1 MENNFNKIEK
11 NIKRKK
17 ENGLELYTSREEE
30 IANFVSHTVGA
41 GLSILGFIILTIRG
55 SWTRDIWT
63 LLSFMIFGIGLM
75 VLYTMSSVYHG
86 LRPGTAKRV
95 FEILDHS
102 AIYILIAASY
112 TPFLLLVVKSKAG
125 YIIFFIQWLIC
136 IFGIAFK
143 SLCVEKYV
151 LFSTLL
157 YIVMGWMIM
166 FVWGDLIANIS
177 QQSLV
182 LLFIGG
188 VLYTL
193 GTIFYMW
200 NWFKYHHFIWHIFV
214 LLGSVAH
221 FFAVYLLV

>member
-1 MENNFNKIEK
+1 MKIINTFSK
-11 NIKRKK
+11 D
-17 ENGLELYTSREEE
+17 EE
-30 IANFVSHTVGA
+30 IANAVSHMVGATLALISAVVLIMHGIKTKSPIVITSFAIFGA
-41 GLSILGFIILTIRG
+41 GLVIMYTVSSI
-55 SWTRDIWT
+55 
-63 LLSFMIFGIGLM
+63 
-75 VLYTMSSVYHG
+75 YHA
-86 LRPGTAKRV
+86 LHNNKAKQV
-95 FEILDHS
+95 FQILDHS

-125 YIIFFIQWLIC
+125 YIIFFILLLIC

-177 QQSLV
+177 QQSLI

-188 VLYTL
+188 ILYTL

>member
-1 MENNFNKIEK
+1 MENYK
-11 NIKRKK
+11 
-17 ENGLELYTSREEE
+17 TTWSREEFQ
-30 IANFVSHTVGA
+30 A
-41 GLSILGFIILTIRG
+41 
-55 SWTRDIWT
+55 
-63 LLSFMIFGIGLM
+63 
-75 VLYTMSSVYHG
+75 Y
-86 LRPGTAKRV
+86 
-95 FEILDHS
+95 
-102 AIYILIAASY
+102 
-112 TPFLLLVVKSKAG
+112 LLLYCASADFVITEKEREIIKSK
-125 YIIFFIQWLIC
+125 
-136 IFGIAFK
+136 
-143 SLCVEKYV
+143 LCVEKYV

-177 QQSLV
+177 QQSLI

-188 VLYTL
+188 ILYTL

>member
-1 MENNFNKIEK
+1 MKIINTFSK
-11 NIKRKK
+11 D
-17 ENGLELYTSREEE
+17 EE
-30 IANFVSHTVGA
+30 IANAVSHMVGATLALISAVVLIMHGIKTKSPIVITSFAIFGA
-41 GLSILGFIILTIRG
+41 GLVIMYTVSSI
-55 SWTRDIWT
+55 
-63 LLSFMIFGIGLM
+63 
-75 VLYTMSSVYHG
+75 YHA
-86 LRPGTAKRV
+86 LHNNKAKQV
-95 FEILDHS
+95 FQILDHS

-157 YIVMGWMIM
+157 YIVMGSMIM

-177 QQSLV
+177 QQSLI

-188 VLYTL
+188 ILYTL

>member
-1 MENNFNKIEK
+1 MKIINTFSK
-11 NIKRKK
+11 D
-17 ENGLELYTSREEE
+17 EE
-30 IANFVSHTVGA
+30 IANAVSHMVGATLALISAVVLIMHGIKTKSPIVITSFAIFGA
-41 GLSILGFIILTIRG
+41 GLVIMYTVSSI
-55 SWTRDIWT
+55 
-63 LLSFMIFGIGLM
+63 
-75 VLYTMSSVYHG
+75 YHA
-86 LRPGTAKRV
+86 LHNNKAKQV
-95 FEILDHS
+95 FQILDHS

-136 IFGIAFK
+136 VFGIVFK
-143 SLCVEKYV
+143 SLYVEKYV

-166 FVWGDLIANIS
+166 FVWRDLIANIS
-177 QQSLV
+177 QQSLI

>member
-1 MENNFNKIEK
+1 MKIINTFSK
-11 NIKRKK
+11 D
-17 ENGLELYTSREEE
+17 EE
-30 IANFVSHTVGA
+30 IANAVSHMVGATLALISAVVLIMHGIKTKSPIVITSFAIFGA
-41 GLSILGFIILTIRG
+41 GLVIMYTVSSI
-55 SWTRDIWT
+55 
-63 LLSFMIFGIGLM
+63 
-75 VLYTMSSVYHG
+75 YHA
-86 LRPGTAKRV
+86 LHNNKAKQV
-95 FEILDHS
+95 FQILDHS

-177 QQSLV
+177 QQSLI

-188 VLYTL
+188 ILYTL

-200 NWFKYHHFIWHIFV
+200 NWFKYHHFIWQIFV

>member
-1 MENNFNKIEK
+1 MKIINTFSK
-11 NIKRKK
+11 D
-17 ENGLELYTSREEE
+17 EE
-30 IANFVSHTVGA
+30 IANAVSHMVGATLALISAVVLIMHGIKTKSPIVITSFAIFGA
-41 GLSILGFIILTIRG
+41 GLVIMYTVSSI
-55 SWTRDIWT
+55 
-63 LLSFMIFGIGLM
+63 
-75 VLYTMSSVYHG
+75 YHA
-86 LRPGTAKRV
+86 LHNNKAKQV
-95 FEILDHS
+95 FQILDHS

-193 GTIFYMW
+193 GTIFYML

>member
-1 MENNFNKIEK
+1 MKIINTFSK
-11 NIKRKK
+11 D
-17 ENGLELYTSREEE
+17 EE
-30 IANFVSHTVGA
+30 IANAVSHMVGATLALISAVVLIMHGIKTKSAVVVTSFAIFGA
-41 GLSILGFIILTIRG
+41 GLVIMYTVSSI
-55 SWTRDIWT
+55 
-63 LLSFMIFGIGLM
+63 
-75 VLYTMSSVYHG
+75 YHA
-86 LRPGTAKRV
+86 LHNNKAKQV
-95 FEILDHS
+95 FQILDHS

-143 SLCVEKYV
+143 SLYVEKYV

-177 QQSLV
+177 QQSLI

-214 LLGSVAH
+214 LLGSVSH

>member
-1 MENNFNKIEK
+1 MKIINTFSK
-11 NIKRKK
+11 D
-17 ENGLELYTSREEE
+17 EE
-30 IANFVSHTVGA
+30 IANAVSHMVGATLALISAVVLIMHGINTKSPIVITSFAIFGA
-41 GLSILGFIILTIRG
+41 GLVIMYTVSSI
-55 SWTRDIWT
+55 
-63 LLSFMIFGIGLM
+63 
-75 VLYTMSSVYHG
+75 YHA
-86 LRPGTAKRV
+86 LHNNKAKQV
-95 FEILDHS
+95 FQILDHS

-166 FVWGDLIANIS
+166 FVWGDLITNIS
-177 QQSLV
+177 QQSLI

>member
-1 MENNFNKIEK
+1 MKIINTFSK
-11 NIKRKK
+11 D
-17 ENGLELYTSREEE
+17 EE
-30 IANFVSHTVGA
+30 IANAVSHMVGATLALISAVVLIMHGINTKSAVVVTSFAIFGA
-41 GLSILGFIILTIRG
+41 GLVIMYTVSSI
-55 SWTRDIWT
+55 
-63 LLSFMIFGIGLM
+63 
-75 VLYTMSSVYHG
+75 YHA
-86 LRPGTAKRV
+86 LHNNKAKQV
-95 FEILDHS
+95 FQILDHS

-177 QQSLV
+177 QQSLI

>member
-1 MENNFNKIEK
+1 MKIINTFSK
-11 NIKRKK
+11 D
-17 ENGLELYTSREEE
+17 EE
-30 IANFVSHTVGA
+30 IANAVSHMVGATLALISAVVLIMHGINTKSPIVITSFAIFGA
-41 GLSILGFIILTIRG
+41 GLVIMYTVSSIYHALHNNKAKQ
-55 SWTRDIWT
+55 
-63 LLSFMIFGIGLM
+63 IFQ
-75 VLYTMSSVYHG
+75 
-86 LRPGTAKRV
+86 
-95 FEILDHS
+95 ILDHS

-143 SLCVEKYV
+143 SLYVEKYV

-214 LLGSVAH
+214 LLGSVSH

>member
-1 MENNFNKIEK
+1 MKIINTFSK
-11 NIKRKK
+11 D
-17 ENGLELYTSREEE
+17 EE
-30 IANFVSHTVGA
+30 IANAVSHMVGATLALISAVVLIMHGIKTKSAVVVTSFAIFGA
-41 GLSILGFIILTIRG
+41 GLVIMYTVSSI
-55 SWTRDIWT
+55 
-63 LLSFMIFGIGLM
+63 
-75 VLYTMSSVYHG
+75 YHA
-86 LRPGTAKRV
+86 LHNNKAKQV
-95 FEILDHS
+95 FQILDHS

-177 QQSLV
+177 QQSLI

>member
-1 MENNFNKIEK
+1 MKIINTFSK
-11 NIKRKK
+11 D
-17 ENGLELYTSREEE
+17 EE
-30 IANFVSHTVGA
+30 IANAVSHMVGATLALISAVVLIMHGIKTKSPIVITSFAIFGA
-41 GLSILGFIILTIRG
+41 GLVIMYTASSI
-55 SWTRDIWT
+55 
-63 LLSFMIFGIGLM
+63 
-75 VLYTMSSVYHG
+75 YHA
-86 LRPGTAKRV
+86 LHNNKAKQV
-95 FEILDHS
+95 FQILDHS

-112 TPFLLLVVKSKAG
+112 TPFLLLVVKAKAG
-125 YIIFFIQWLIC
+125 YIILFIQWLIC

-177 QQSLV
+177 QQSLI

-188 VLYTL
+188 ILYTL

>member
-1 MENNFNKIEK
+1 MKIINTFSK
-11 NIKRKK
+11 NA
-17 ENGLELYTSREEE
+17 E
-30 IANFVSHTVGA
+30 IANAVSHMVGATLALISAVVLIMHGIKTKSPIVITSFAIFGA
-41 GLSILGFIILTIRG
+41 GLVIMYTVSSI
-55 SWTRDIWT
+55 
-63 LLSFMIFGIGLM
+63 
-75 VLYTMSSVYHG
+75 YHA
-86 LRPGTAKRV
+86 LHNNKAKQV
-95 FEILDHS
+95 FQILDHS

-177 QQSLV
+177 QQSLI

-188 VLYTL
+188 ILYTL

>member
-1 MENNFNKIEK
+1 MKIINTFSK
-11 NIKRKK
+11 D
-17 ENGLELYTSREEE
+17 EE
-30 IANFVSHTVGA
+30 IANAVSHMVGATLALISAVVLIMHGIKTKSPIVITSFAIFGA
-41 GLSILGFIILTIRG
+41 GLVIMYTVSSI
-55 SWTRDIWT
+55 
-63 LLSFMIFGIGLM
+63 
-75 VLYTMSSVYHG
+75 YHA
-86 LRPGTAKRV
+86 LHNNKAKQV
-95 FEILDHS
+95 FQILDHS

-177 QQSLV
+177 QQSLI

-188 VLYTL
+188 ILYTL

-214 LLGSVAH
+214 ILGSVAH
-221 FFAVYLLV
+221 FFAVYILV

>member
-1 MENNFNKIEK
+1 MKIINTFSK
-11 NIKRKK
+11 D
-17 ENGLELYTSREEE
+17 EE
-30 IANFVSHTVGA
+30 IANAVSHMVGATLALISAVVLIMHGIKTKSAVVVTSFAIFGA
-41 GLSILGFIILTIRG
+41 GLVIMYTVSSI
-55 SWTRDIWT
+55 
-63 LLSFMIFGIGLM
+63 
-75 VLYTMSSVYHG
+75 YHA
-86 LRPGTAKRV
+86 LHNNKAKQV
-95 FEILDHS
+95 FQILDHS

-112 TPFLLLVVKSKAG
+112 TPFLLLVVKSRAV

-143 SLCVEKYV
+143 SLYVEKYV

-177 QQSLV
+177 QQSLI

-200 NWFKYHHFIWHIFV
+200 SWFKYHHFIWHIFV
-214 LLGSVAH
+214 LLGSVSH

>member
-1 MENNFNKIEK
+1 MKIINTFSK
-11 NIKRKK
+11 D
-17 ENGLELYTSREEE
+17 EE
-30 IANFVSHTVGA
+30 IANAVSHMVGATLALISAVVLIMHGIKTKSPIVITSFAIFGA
-41 GLSILGFIILTIRG
+41 GLVIMYTVSSI
-55 SWTRDIWT
+55 
-63 LLSFMIFGIGLM
+63 
-75 VLYTMSSVYHG
+75 YHA
-86 LRPGTAKRV
+86 LHNNKAKQV
-95 FEILDHS
+95 FQILDHS

-177 QQSLV
+177 QQSLI

>member
-1 MENNFNKIEK
+1 MKIINTFSK
-11 NIKRKK
+11 D
-17 ENGLELYTSREEE
+17 EE
-30 IANFVSHTVGA
+30 IANAVSHMVGATLALISAVVLIMHGIKTKSPIVITSFAIFGA
-41 GLSILGFIILTIRG
+41 GLVIMYTVSSIYHALHNNKAKQ
-55 SWTRDIWT
+55 
-63 LLSFMIFGIGLM
+63 IFQ
-75 VLYTMSSVYHG
+75 
-86 LRPGTAKRV
+86 
-95 FEILDHS
+95 ILDHS

-177 QQSLV
+177 QQSLI

-188 VLYTL
+188 ILYTL

>member
-1 MENNFNKIEK
+1 MKIINTFSK
-11 NIKRKK
+11 D
-17 ENGLELYTSREEE
+17 EE
-30 IANFVSHTVGA
+30 IANAVSHMVGATLALISAVVLIMHGIKTKSPIVITSFAIFGA
-41 GLSILGFIILTIRG
+41 GLVIMYTVSSI
-55 SWTRDIWT
+55 
-63 LLSFMIFGIGLM
+63 
-75 VLYTMSSVYHG
+75 YHA
-86 LRPGTAKRV
+86 LHNNKAKQV
-95 FEILDHS
+95 FQILDHS

-166 FVWGDLIANIS
+166 FVCGDLIANIS
-177 QQSLV
+177 QQSLI

-188 VLYTL
+188 ILYTL

>member
-1 MENNFNKIEK
+1 MKIINTFSK
-11 NIKRKK
+11 D
-17 ENGLELYTSREEE
+17 EE
-30 IANFVSHTVGA
+30 IANAVSHMVGATLALISAVVLIMHGINTKSPIVITSFAIFGA
-41 GLSILGFIILTIRG
+41 GLVIMYTVSSIYHALHNNKAKQ
-55 SWTRDIWT
+55 
-63 LLSFMIFGIGLM
+63 IFQ
-75 VLYTMSSVYHG
+75 
-86 LRPGTAKRV
+86 
-95 FEILDHS
+95 ILDHS

-177 QQSLV
+177 QQSLI

-188 VLYTL
+188 ILYTL

>member
-1 MENNFNKIEK
+1 MKIINTFSK
-11 NIKRKK
+11 D
-17 ENGLELYTSREEE
+17 EE
-30 IANFVSHTVGA
+30 IANAVSHMVGATLALISAVVLIMHGIKTKSPIVITSFAIFGA
-41 GLSILGFIILTIRG
+41 GLVIMYTVSSI
-55 SWTRDIWT
+55 
-63 LLSFMIFGIGLM
+63 
-75 VLYTMSSVYHG
+75 YHA
-86 LRPGTAKRV
+86 LHNNKAKQV
-95 FEILDHS
+95 FQILDHS

-177 QQSLV
+177 QQSLI

-188 VLYTL
+188 ILYTL

>member
-1 MENNFNKIEK
+1 MKIINTFSK
-11 NIKRKK
+11 D
-17 ENGLELYTSREEE
+17 EE
-30 IANFVSHTVGA
+30 IANAVSHMVGATLALISAVVLIMHGINTKSPIVITSFAIFGA
-41 GLSILGFIILTIRG
+41 GLVIMYTVSSI
-55 SWTRDIWT
+55 
-63 LLSFMIFGIGLM
+63 
-75 VLYTMSSVYHG
+75 YHA
-86 LRPGTAKRV
+86 LHNNKAKQV
-95 FEILDHS
+95 FQILDHS

-177 QQSLV
+177 QQSLI

-188 VLYTL
+188 ILYTL

>member
-1 MENNFNKIEK
+1 MKIINTFSK
-11 NIKRKK
+11 D
-17 ENGLELYTSREEE
+17 EE
-30 IANFVSHTVGA
+30 IANAVSHMVGATLALISAVVLIMHGIKTKSPIVITSFAIFGA
-41 GLSILGFIILTIRG
+41 GLVIMYTVSSI
-55 SWTRDIWT
+55 
-63 LLSFMIFGIGLM
+63 
-75 VLYTMSSVYHG
+75 YHA
-86 LRPGTAKRV
+86 LHNNKAKQV
-95 FEILDHS
+95 FQILDHS

-177 QQSLV
+177 QQSLI

-188 VLYTL
+188 ILYTL

-221 FFAVYLLV
+221 FFAVYLLVY

>member
-1 MENNFNKIEK
+1 MKIINTFSK
-11 NIKRKK
+11 D
-17 ENGLELYTSREEE
+17 EE
-30 IANFVSHTVGA
+30 IANAVSHMVGATLALISAVVLIMHGINTKSPIVITSFAIFGA
-41 GLSILGFIILTIRG
+41 GLVIMYTVSSI
-55 SWTRDIWT
+55 
-63 LLSFMIFGIGLM
+63 
-75 VLYTMSSVYHG
+75 YHA
-86 LRPGTAKRV
+86 LHNNKAKQV
-95 FEILDHS
+95 FQILDHS

-166 FVWGDLIANIS
+166 FVWGDLITNIS
-177 QQSLV
+177 QQSLI

-214 LLGSVAH
+214 LLGSVSH

>member
-1 MENNFNKIEK
+1 MKIINTFSK
-11 NIKRKK
+11 D
-17 ENGLELYTSREEE
+17 EE
-30 IANFVSHTVGA
+30 IANAVSHMVGATLALISAVVLIMHGIKTKSSIVITSFAIFGA
-41 GLSILGFIILTIRG
+41 GLVIMYTVSSI
-55 SWTRDIWT
+55 
-63 LLSFMIFGIGLM
+63 
-75 VLYTMSSVYHG
+75 YHA
-86 LRPGTAKRV
+86 LHNNKAKQV
-95 FEILDHS
+95 FQILDHS

-136 IFGIAFK
+136 VFGIAFK
-143 SLCVEKYV
+143 SLYVEKYV

-177 QQSLV
+177 QQSLI

-188 VLYTL
+188 ILYTL

>member
-1 MENNFNKIEK
+1 MKIINTFSK
-11 NIKRKK
+11 D
-17 ENGLELYTSREEE
+17 EE
-30 IANFVSHTVGA
+30 IANAVSHMVGATLALISAVVLIMHGIKTKSPIVITSFAIFGA
-41 GLSILGFIILTIRG
+41 GLVIMYTVSSI
-55 SWTRDIWT
+55 
-63 LLSFMIFGIGLM
+63 
-75 VLYTMSSVYHG
+75 YHA
-86 LRPGTAKRV
+86 LHNNKAKQV
-95 FEILDHS
+95 FQILDHS

-177 QQSLV
+177 QQSLI

-200 NWFKYHHFIWHIFV
+200 SWFKYHHFIWHIFV
-214 LLGSVAH
+214 LLGSVSH

>member
-1 MENNFNKIEK
+1 MKIINTFSK
-11 NIKRKK
+11 D
-17 ENGLELYTSREEE
+17 EE
-30 IANFVSHTVGA
+30 IANAVSHMVGATLALISAVVLIMHGIKTKSPIVITSFAIFGA
-41 GLSILGFIILTIRG
+41 GLVIMYTVSSIYHALHNNKAKQ
-55 SWTRDIWT
+55 
-63 LLSFMIFGIGLM
+63 IFQ
-75 VLYTMSSVYHG
+75 
-86 LRPGTAKRV
+86 
-95 FEILDHS
+95 ILDHS

-166 FVWGDLIANIS
+166 FVWGDLIANTS
-177 QQSLV
+177 QQSLI

-188 VLYTL
+188 ILYTL

>member
-1 MENNFNKIEK
+1 MKIINTFSK
-11 NIKRKK
+11 D
-17 ENGLELYTSREEE
+17 EE
-30 IANFVSHTVGA
+30 IANAVSHMVGATLALISAVVLIMHGIKTKSPIVITSFAIFGA
-41 GLSILGFIILTIRG
+41 GLVIMYTVSSIYHALHNNKAKQ
-55 SWTRDIWT
+55 
-63 LLSFMIFGIGLM
+63 IFQ
-75 VLYTMSSVYHG
+75 
-86 LRPGTAKRV
+86 
-95 FEILDHS
+95 ILDHS

-112 TPFLLLVVKSKAG
+112 TPFLLLVIKSKAG

-177 QQSLV
+177 QQSLI

-188 VLYTL
+188 ILYTL

>member
-1 MENNFNKIEK
+1 MKIINTFSK
-11 NIKRKK
+11 D
-17 ENGLELYTSREEE
+17 EE
-30 IANFVSHTVGA
+30 IANAVSHMVGATLALISAVVLIMHGIKTKSPIVITSFAIFGA
-41 GLSILGFIILTIRG
+41 GLVIMYTVSSIYNAL
-55 SWTRDIWT
+55 
-63 LLSFMIFGIGLM
+63 
-75 VLYTMSSVYHG
+75 HNNK
-86 LRPGTAKRV
+86 AKQV
-95 FEILDHS
+95 FQILDHS

-177 QQSLV
+177 QQSLI

-188 VLYTL
+188 ILYTL

>member
-1 MENNFNKIEK
+1 MKIINTFSK
-11 NIKRKK
+11 D
-17 ENGLELYTSREEE
+17 EE
-30 IANFVSHTVGA
+30 IANAVSHMVGATLALISAVVLIMHGINTKSPIVITSFAIFGA
-41 GLSILGFIILTIRG
+41 GLVIMYTVSSI
-55 SWTRDIWT
+55 
-63 LLSFMIFGIGLM
+63 
-75 VLYTMSSVYHG
+75 YHA
-86 LRPGTAKRV
+86 LHNNKAKQV
-95 FEILDHS
+95 FQILDHS

-177 QQSLV
+177 QQSLI

-188 VLYTL
+188 ILYTL

-214 LLGSVAH
+214 LLGSVSH

>member
-1 MENNFNKIEK
+1 MKIINTFSK
-11 NIKRKK
+11 D
-17 ENGLELYTSREEE
+17 EE
-30 IANFVSHTVGA
+30 IANAVSHMVGATLALISAVVLIMHGINTKSAVVVTSFAIFGA
-41 GLSILGFIILTIRG
+41 GLVIMYTVSSI
-55 SWTRDIWT
+55 
-63 LLSFMIFGIGLM
+63 
-75 VLYTMSSVYHG
+75 YHA
-86 LRPGTAKRV
+86 LHNNKAKQV
-95 FEILDHS
+95 FQILDHS

-136 IFGIAFK
+136 VFGIVFK
-143 SLCVEKYV
+143 SLYVEKYV

-177 QQSLV
+177 QQSLI

-214 LLGSVAH
+214 LLGSVSH

>member
-1 MENNFNKIEK
+1 MRIINNFSKD
-11 NIKRKK
+11 
-17 ENGLELYTSREEE
+17 EE
-30 IANFVSHTVGA
+30 IANAVSHMVGATLALISAVVLIMHGIKTKSPIVITSFAIFGA
-41 GLSILGFIILTIRG
+41 GLVIMYTVSSI
-55 SWTRDIWT
+55 
-63 LLSFMIFGIGLM
+63 
-75 VLYTMSSVYHG
+75 YHA
-86 LRPGTAKRV
+86 LHNNKAKQV
-95 FEILDHS
+95 FQILDHS

-177 QQSLV
+177 QQSLI

-188 VLYTL
+188 ILYTL

>member
-1 MENNFNKIEK
+1 MKIINTFSK
-11 NIKRKK
+11 D
-17 ENGLELYTSREEE
+17 EE
-30 IANFVSHTVGA
+30 IANAVSHMVGATLALISAVVLIMHGIKTKSAVVVTSFAIFGA
-41 GLSILGFIILTIRG
+41 GLVIMYTVSSI
-55 SWTRDIWT
+55 
-63 LLSFMIFGIGLM
+63 
-75 VLYTMSSVYHG
+75 YHA
-86 LRPGTAKRV
+86 LHNNKAKQV
-95 FEILDHS
+95 FQILDHS

-177 QQSLV
+177 QQSLI

-188 VLYTL
+188 ILYTL

-214 LLGSVAH
+214 LLGSVSH

>member
-1 MENNFNKIEK
+1 MKIINTFSK
-11 NIKRKK
+11 D
-17 ENGLELYTSREEE
+17 EE
-30 IANFVSHTVGA
+30 IANAVSHMVGATLALISAVVLIMHGINTKSPIVITSFAIFGA
-41 GLSILGFIILTIRG
+41 GLVIMYTVSSIYHALHNNKAKQ
-55 SWTRDIWT
+55 
-63 LLSFMIFGIGLM
+63 IFQ
-75 VLYTMSSVYHG
+75 
-86 LRPGTAKRV
+86 
-95 FEILDHS
+95 ILDHS

>member
-1 MENNFNKIEK
+1 MKIINTFSK
-11 NIKRKK
+11 D
-17 ENGLELYTSREEE
+17 EE
-30 IANFVSHTVGA
+30 IANAVSHMVGATLALISAVVLIMHGINTKSPIVITSFAIFGA
-41 GLSILGFIILTIRG
+41 GLVIMYTVSSIYHALHNNKAKQ
-55 SWTRDIWT
+55 
-63 LLSFMIFGIGLM
+63 IFQ
-75 VLYTMSSVYHG
+75 
-86 LRPGTAKRV
+86 
-95 FEILDHS
+95 ILDHS

-112 TPFLLLVVKSKAG
+112 TPFLLLVIKSKAG

-136 IFGIAFK
+136 VFGIVFK
-143 SLCVEKYV
+143 SLYVEKYV

-200 NWFKYHHFIWHIFV
+200 NWFKYHHFIWHIVV

-221 FFAVYLLV
+221 FFAVYLLF

>member
-1 MENNFNKIEK
+1 MKIINTFSK
-11 NIKRKK
+11 D
-17 ENGLELYTSREEE
+17 EE
-30 IANFVSHTVGA
+30 IANAVSHMVGATLALISAVVLIMHGIKTKSAVVVTSFAIFGA
-41 GLSILGFIILTIRG
+41 GLVIMYTVSSI
-55 SWTRDIWT
+55 
-63 LLSFMIFGIGLM
+63 
-75 VLYTMSSVYHG
+75 YHA
-86 LRPGTAKRV
+86 LHNNKAKQV
-95 FEILDHS
+95 FQILDHS

-177 QQSLV
+177 QQSLI

-214 LLGSVAH
+214 LLGSVSH

>member
-1 MENNFNKIEK
+1 MKIINTFSK
-11 NIKRKK
+11 D
-17 ENGLELYTSREEE
+17 EE
-30 IANFVSHTVGA
+30 IANAVSHMVGATLALISAVVLIMHGIKTKSAVVVTSFAIFGA
-41 GLSILGFIILTIRG
+41 GLVIMYTVSSI
-55 SWTRDIWT
+55 
-63 LLSFMIFGIGLM
+63 
-75 VLYTMSSVYHG
+75 YHA
-86 LRPGTAKRV
+86 LHNNKAKQV
-95 FEILDHS
+95 FQILDHS

-143 SLCVEKYV
+143 SLYVEKYV

-214 LLGSVAH
+214 LLGSVSH

>member
-1 MENNFNKIEK
+1 MYTVSSIYHALHNNK
-11 NIKRKK
+11 
-17 ENGLELYTSREEE
+17 
-30 IANFVSHTVGA
+30 
-41 GLSILGFIILTIRG
+41 
-55 SWTRDIWT
+55 
-63 LLSFMIFGIGLM
+63 
-75 VLYTMSSVYHG
+75 
-86 LRPGTAKRV
+86 AKQV
-95 FEILDHS
+95 FQILDHS

-177 QQSLV
+177 QQSLI

>member
-1 MENNFNKIEK
+1 MKIINTFSK
-11 NIKRKK
+11 D
-17 ENGLELYTSREEE
+17 EE
-30 IANFVSHTVGA
+30 IANAVSHMVGATLALISAVVLIMHGINTKSPIVITSFAIFGA
-41 GLSILGFIILTIRG
+41 GLVIMYTVSSI
-55 SWTRDIWT
+55 
-63 LLSFMIFGIGLM
+63 
-75 VLYTMSSVYHG
+75 YHA
-86 LRPGTAKRV
+86 LHNNKAKQV
-95 FEILDHS
+95 FQILDHS

-125 YIIFFIQWLIC
+125 YIIFFIQLLIC

-157 YIVMGWMIM
+157 YIFMGWMIM

-177 QQSLV
+177 QQSLI

-188 VLYTL
+188 ILYTL